1 MNLGVII
8 PAYNAEKTIRRCLES
23 VLSNRCVRKVAVVD
37 DGSSDN
43 TRLIIQ
49 EIMGTDYRVELIT
62 SMNNGPSYARRDG
75 LKNLVRGG
83 NRLFNIHT

>member
-23 VLSNRCVRKVAVVD
+23 VLSNGCVRKVAVVD

-43 TRLIIQ
+43 SR
-49 EIMGTDYRVELIT
+49 DY
-62 SMNNGPSYARRDG
+62 
-75 LKNLVRGG
+75 G
-83 NRLFNIHT
+83 NRL